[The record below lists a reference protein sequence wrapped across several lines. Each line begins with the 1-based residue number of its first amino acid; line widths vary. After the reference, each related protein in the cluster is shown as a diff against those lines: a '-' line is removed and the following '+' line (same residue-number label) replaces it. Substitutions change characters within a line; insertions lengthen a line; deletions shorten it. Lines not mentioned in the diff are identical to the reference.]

1 MTHIKTFG
9 PFLCFETIDKE
20 TRIRNFTKIHL
31 KMFFLGKLNL
41 FILLTI
47 LYTFSDKYIYVKFRK
62 MIKFLY
68 NYTIGNEIE

>member
-62 MIKFLY
+62 MIEFLY